1 LFAGILWETTGW
13 AFASF
18 VVSSTKYAAIYSGF
32 AVLIMFMIWLY
43 ISWFILLVGAKV
55 SFYHQYPH
63 FLSVKKE
70 TLSLSNR
77 LREKLSFLV
86 MFLIGEHFHYRKPP
100 WTIDSLI
107 NKLDLPVEPIQD
119 VLSGLRIKGLVKET
133 NDDPPAYLPA
143 RDLETI
149 RLCPCWRVVCRNS
162 VGDNGMGLRLFC
174 G

>member
-1 LFAGILWETTGW
+1 
-13 AFASF
+13 
-18 VVSSTKYAAIYSGF
+18 
-32 AVLIMFMIWLY
+32 
-43 ISWFILLVGAKV
+43 
-55 SFYHQYPH
+55 
-63 FLSVKKE
+63 
-70 TLSLSNR
+70 
-77 LREKLSFLV
+77 

-149 RLCPCWRVVCRNS
+149 RLNDLLKSVRDGEEIAHSVENRFLSMSEVDTVMARVDRAIEGALGNET
-162 VGDNGMGLRLFC
+162 LRDIVLKKTPHEP
-174 G
+174 